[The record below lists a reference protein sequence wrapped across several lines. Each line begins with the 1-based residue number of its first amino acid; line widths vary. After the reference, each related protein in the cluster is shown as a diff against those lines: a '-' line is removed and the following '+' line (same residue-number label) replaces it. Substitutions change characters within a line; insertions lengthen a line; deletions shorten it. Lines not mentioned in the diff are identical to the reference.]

1 MMRRIALLLLCAAF
15 VLAPASPVL
24 AQNSPFGPLPE
35 AAPSPTPTPD
45 DNTSNV
51 LGQDVGRST
60 LYAIAGGFLIAFIAI
75 GWFISR
81 DARNTLPADRR
92 DPRAQ
97 EHPTPAER
105 RKRERHRQRARQ
117 KTKAQKRARKA
128 HRKR

>member
-1 MMRRIALLLLCAAF
+1 MRRIALLLLCATF
-15 VLAPASPVL
+15 LLAPASAVF
-24 AQNSPFGPLPE
+24 AQSSPFGPLPQS
-35 AAPSPTPTPD
+35 APGPTPTPD

-81 DARNTLPADRR
+81 DARQSLPANRR
-92 DPRAQ
+92 DAAAPERL
-97 EHPTPAER
+97 TPAER

-117 KTKAQKRARKA
+117 KTKAQKAARKA

>member
-1 MMRRIALLLLCAAF
+1 MRRIALLLLCATCL
-15 VLAPASPVL
+15 LAPAPVVL
-24 AQNSPFGPLPE
+24 AQTSPFGPLPE
-35 AAPSPTPTPD
+35 AAPNPTPTPD

-92 DPRAQ
+92 DTRAP
-97 EHPTPAER
+97 EHLTPAER
-105 RKRERHRQRARQ
+105 RKREKHRARARQ
-117 KTKAQKRARKA
+117 KTKAQKAARKA

>member
-1 MMRRIALLLLCAAF
+1 MRRIALLLLCATF
-15 VLAPASPVL
+15 LLAPASAVL
-24 AQNSPFGPLPE
+24 AQSSPFGPLPE
-35 AAPSPTPTPD
+35 AAPSPEPTPD

-81 DARNTLPADRR
+81 DARRTLPADRR
-92 DPRAQ
+92 GAPVT
-97 EHPTPAER
+97 EKLTPAER
-105 RKRERHRQRARQ
+105 RKRERHKSRARQ
-117 KTKAQKRARKA
+117 KTKAQKAARKA

>member
-1 MMRRIALLLLCAAF
+1 MRRIVLLLLCATF
-15 VLAPASPVL
+15 LLAPASAVL
-24 AQNSPFGPLPE
+24 AQTSPFGPLPE

-45 DNTSNV
+45 DNTSSV

-81 DARNTLPADRR
+81 DARRTLPAERR
-92 DPRAQ
+92 ETKTP
-97 EHPTPAER
+97 EHLTPAER
-105 RKRERHRQRARQ
+105 RKRERHKQRARQ
-117 KTKAQKRARKA
+117 KTKAQKAARKA

>member
-1 MMRRIALLLLCAAF
+1 MRRIALLLLCATF
-15 VLAPASPVL
+15 LLAPASAVL
-24 AQNSPFGPLPE
+24 AQSSPFGPLSE
-35 AAPSPTPTPD
+35 AAPSPEPTPD

-81 DARNTLPADRR
+81 DARRTLPADRR
-92 DPRAQ
+92 DAPAQ
-97 EHPTPAER
+97 ERLTPAER
-105 RKRERHRQRARQ
+105 RKRERHKSRARQ
-117 KTKAQKRARKA
+117 KTKAQKAARKA

>member
-1 MMRRIALLLLCAAF
+1 MRRIALLLLCATF
-15 VLAPASPVL
+15 LLAPAPAAL
-24 AQNSPFGPLPE
+24 AQTSPFGPLPD
-35 AAPSPTPTPD
+35 AAPAATPTPD
-45 DNTSNV
+45 DDTSSV

-92 DPRAQ
+92 DPRAA
-97 EHPTPAER
+97 EKLTPAER
-105 RKRERHRQRARQ
+105 RKRERHKARARQ
-117 KTKAQKRARKA
+117 KTKAQKAARKA